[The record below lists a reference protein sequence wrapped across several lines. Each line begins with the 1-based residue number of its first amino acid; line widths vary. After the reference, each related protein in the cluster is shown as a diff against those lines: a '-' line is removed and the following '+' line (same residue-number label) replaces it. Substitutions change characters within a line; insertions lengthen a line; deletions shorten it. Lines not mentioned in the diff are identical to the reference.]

1 MEEGIG
7 MAEIGIRD
15 INNNV
20 TGTLSLPDEL
30 FAISGREAVLHG
42 AVVNYLA
49 NQRQGTHATKTK
61 GLVRGGGKKPWRQ
74 KHTGRSRA
82 GSNRS
87 PLWRGGGTVFGPQP
101 RDYSYRLP
109 RQARRLALY
118 AALSRKIADGEVLVV
133 EGLSLEGPKT
143 RKVVEIM
150 NNLGVSGDSLLIVVP
165 GHDRSLLLSSRNI
178 PGVTVRTAGEL
189 HAYDVVSHRRVLV
202 SKDAMEAL
210 KAE

>member
-1 MEEGIG
+1 

-30 FAISGREAVLHG
+30 FAISGREAVLHS
-42 AVVNYLA
+42 AVLNYLA

-61 GLVRGGGKKPWRQ
+61 GLVSGGGKKPWRQ
-74 KHTGRSRA
+74 KHTGRARA

-101 RDYSYRLP
+101 RDYSYRMP

-118 AALSRKIADGEVLVV
+118 AALSRKIADGEVVV
-133 EGLSLEGPKT
+133 IEGLRLEGPRT

-165 GHDRSLLLSSRNI
+165 EHDRSLLLSSRNI

-189 HAYDVVSHRRVLV
+189 NAYDVVSHRRVLV
-202 SKDAMEAL
+202 SRDAMEAL
-210 KAE
+210 KAA